1 MAEATKY
8 HVLFYGA
15 PDGYQTNRAQ
25 IALYGAAGTVIAY
38 IRFNDPGMF
47 FEADAESAGVIRM
60 HLPSAM
66 FQSVLD
72 VLRNEKPIH
81 IYFAAGRGF
90 LGTMS
95 TEPVGEG
102 E

>member
-1 MAEATKY
+1 MAEITSY
-8 HVLFYGA
+8 SVLFYGG

-25 IALYGAAGTVIAY
+25 IQLNGASGTLAW
-38 IRFNDPGMF
+38 IRFNDPGMA
-47 FEADAESAGVIRM
+47 FEADYQSGGIIRM

-66 FQSVLD
+66 FPNVID

-81 IYFAAGRGF
+81 IYFAQNRGF
-90 LGTMS
+90 LGTMMA
-95 TEPVGEG
+95 EAVGEG

>member
-1 MAEATKY
+1 MAAVTSY
-8 HVLFYGA
+8 SILFYGS

-25 IALYGAAGTVIAY
+25 IQLSGANGQTLAWV
-38 IRFNDPGMF
+38 RFKDPGMTF
-47 FEADAESAGVIRM
+47 DADYESGGIIRM

-72 VLRNEKPIH
+72 VLRNESPIN

-90 LGTMS
+90 LGTAS
-95 TEPVGEG
+95 EPIGEG